1 MSYKGAIR
9 YLEVPFGRVE
19 WEDND
24 VLSPWSGSPAGTW
37 TYSRDRSN
45 QRPALIVTV
54 RPFDCQTAYN
64 LGDALIL
71 DDPTSWEAL
80 APTIKCVIFGRLKS
94 EDQDLREN
102 VLHYVLLVAPT
113 ESEAMQYNLGYRR
126 VGVGVIR
133 DSLLLKTGLSSR
145 ERIW

>member
-1 MSYKGAIR
+1 M
-9 YLEVPFGRVE
+9 
-19 WEDND
+19 
-24 VLSPWSGSPAGTW
+24 T
-37 TYSRDRSN
+37 
-45 QRPALIVTV
+45 VTV

-94 EDQDLREN
+94 EDQVLREN